1 MKKESSVR
9 ELAAELAD
17 ALTDDIHKCV
27 TREEHVRVSARANSA
42 VQLLITLNE
51 IFNYETTPDAKTES

>member
-1 MKKESSVR
+1 MTKESSVR
-9 ELAAELAD
+9 VLAAELAD
-17 ALTDDIHKCV
+17 ALTDDIHKCT

-51 IFNYETTPDAKTES
+51 ILDYEKTPDDKTES

>member
-17 ALTDDIHKCV
+17 ALTDDIHKCT
-27 TREEHVRVSARANSA
+27 TREEHVRVSARASSA

-51 IFNYETTPDAKTES
+51 IFNYEMTPDAKTES